1 MRKAAS
7 ESKVVFLKL
16 VALQGEQEPS
26 DLRRGVIAGL
36 FGGGGEELV
45 KPLPEDPVVL
55 SLVHFSYLVT
65 LGT

>member
-1 MRKAAS
+1 MQKAAS
-7 ESKVVFLKL
+7 ESKVVFLKR

-26 DLRRGVIAGL
+26 DLRGGVLARL

-55 SLVHFSYLVT
+55 SLDHFSYLVT
-65 LGT
+65 FGT